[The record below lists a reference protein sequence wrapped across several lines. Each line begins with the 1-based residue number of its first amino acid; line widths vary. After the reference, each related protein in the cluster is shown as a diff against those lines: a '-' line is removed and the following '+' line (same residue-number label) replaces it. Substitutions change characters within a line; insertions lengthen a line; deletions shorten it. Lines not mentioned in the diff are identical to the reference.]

1 MKKSKLRFIKKIS
14 DKILNFILFLYYKDY
29 TVRMAKFG
37 VNNTLSY
44 GLKIDSPEYLY
55 ISNNNYISAM
65 VWLSIAKIDKEPQL
79 IIQNDVWIGPFT
91 QINCIDEVK
100 IGNNVMIAARC
111 YIGDAEHSFS
121 NISMSISQQKIVSK
135 GPISIGDDSWIGI
148 GSTILP
154 NVKIGKH
161 CVIGANSVVTKDIP
175 DYSVAVGNPAK
186 VIKTLQ

>member
-14 DKILNFILFLYYKDY
+14 DKILNFLLFLYYKDY

-37 VNNTLSY
+37 VNNTLSC

-55 ISNNNYISAM
+55 ISNNNYIGSM
-65 VWLSIAKIDKEPQL
+65 VWFSIAKIDKEPQL
-79 IIQNDVWIGPFT
+79 IIQNNVWIGHFT
-91 QINCIDEVK
+91 QINCINKVT
-100 IGNNVMIAARC
+100 IGNNVMISARC
-111 YIGDAEHSFS
+111 YIGDTEHGFN
-121 NISMSISQQKIVSK
+121 NISIPISQQKIISK
-135 GPISIGDDSWIGI
+135 GPISIGDGSWIGI
-148 GSTILP
+148 GSAILP
-154 NVKIGKH
+154 NVKIGKN